1 MVHLPCRS
9 VMILLSAAIFL
20 LLRVASPVD
29 ASTPSTATATGEEK
43 LGAGK
48 IDGFHRTMAAFHSF
62 EQKGVELAS
71 QLAKLHGVA
80 VREHPDDPAKQRA
93 QFLRKLTE
101 LYPGSTYDG
110 KTGTVAFQKSFVATF
125 NGELKVKSVSEQGT
139 ITVTYDFERGT
150 IQLVGRSSS
159 VTVVMDRADPE
170 RSRFTKGVIPAIAE
184 DAERALATPGYKR
197 TSPQSV
203 ETSVLNDVYQ
213 LLNLTNA
220 LRMDDFAS
228 DIIQYPALQLK
239 ALKIAGKGYYNRHP
253 DEFQRGEATIVQ
265 RVKLPSPGS
274 ASPLDMARTLLLVV
288 VCSVVAYVAAVGT
301 NRMVKALFRGKSD
314 KIRMEKFGTLSPMVT
329 SLLVRQGT
337 SLWGKNRLWSKKFH
351 IIKRSDRWLLCEGKP
366 DARESKAM
374 ARNRLE
380 VCMRSAGFKVK
391 ITWLNGVPVNRAV
404 TCKNFSLSELAEK
417 VGEICSVFDEE
428 RSG

>member
-9 VMILLSAAIFL
+9 AMILLSAAFFL
-20 LLRVASPVD
+20 LLRMVSPAD
-29 ASTPSTATATGEEK
+29 ASTPPTATATKGEK
-43 LGAGK
+43 PGSST
-48 IDGFHRTMAAFHSF
+48 IDGFHRTVAVFRSF
-62 EQKGVELAS
+62 EQKGEELAS
-71 QLAKLHGVA
+71 QLVKLHGA
-80 VREHPDDPAKQRA
+80 VVKDHPDDPAKQRT

-110 KTGTVAFQKSFVATF
+110 KTGTVAFQKNFVATF
-125 NGELKVKSVSEQGT
+125 NDEMKVKSVSEQGT

-159 VTVVMDRADPE
+159 VTVVMDRSDPE
-170 RSRFTKGVIPAIAE
+170 RSRFTKGVIPAIVD

-220 LRMDDFAS
+220 LRMDDFAA
-228 DIIQYPALQLK
+228 DIVQYPALQLK

-253 DEFQRGEATIVQ
+253 DEYRRGEATIVQ

-274 ASPLDMARTLLLVV
+274 ASPLDMVRTLLLVV
-288 VCSVVAYVAAVGT
+288 VCTVVAYVAAVGT
-301 NRMVKALFRGKSD
+301 NRMVRSLFRGKSD
-314 KIRMEKFGTLSPMVT
+314 KMRMEKFGTLSPMVT
-329 SLLVRQGT
+329 SLLIRQGT
-337 SLWGKNRLWSKKFH
+337 SLWGKNRLWSKKFY
-351 IIKRSDRWLLCEGKP
+351 ITKRSDRWILSEGKP
-366 DARESKAM
+366 DGKESITTGG
-374 ARNRLE
+374 NRLE

-391 ITWLNGVPVNRAV
+391 ITRLNGVAVNRAV
-404 TCKNFSLSELAEK
+404 TCKNFSVSELAEK
-417 VGEICSVFDEE
+417 VGEISSVFDEE
-428 RSG
+428 RAG